1 MNMMILF
8 QSYISVF
15 FFQSNFLY
23 AVHRLRTRRGIPPSP
38 ISSDKSGSLLTTPVY
53 RRQPSK
59 SVSFSDDEENS
70 LLKLTDTYTKTLLRQ
85 EIIIIVT
92 LTFNEIFRTRK
103 RERSYCQKSFFRN
116 NKLQL
121 KVAMSFSRKM
131 YISCQKENIL
141 IFYYIMVSYPF
152 L

>member
-53 RRQPSK
+53 RRSPSK

-103 RERSYCQKSFFRN
+103 RERSCCQQISFFFRRRR
-116 NKLQL
+116 KLFIEVNGHL
-121 KVAMSFSRKM
+121 HENVATLG
-131 YISCQKENIL
+131 N
-141 IFYYIMVSYPF
+141 YYHCNTDF
-152 L
+152 